1 MRTLRRAMA
10 ASLLGLL
17 AACGSSQTGKVSVRL
32 MDASGDVKAAVVTI
46 AEIDLVG
53 SGGTTVLSTT
63 ETTTD
68 LLTLANDT
76 ALLVDGVDVPAGTY
90 SQLRFV
96 ITGGYVEVEQAD
108 GSSIIYASSPDY
120 AGLPTEAVVGGK
132 LQMPSYAQS
141 GLKVDLPGGLVVGA
155 KARIVLVDF
164 NVQQSFGHVAGHSG
178 MWVMHP
184 VATATDFELTGTVNV
199 TLTPAASPPVTIPA
213 GATFRATLT
222 FPDGTTTK
230 SLPLAADAGA
240 YKASF
245 AYLVPGD
252 YTIAFGATSTTATTP
267 PATIAYACTTSPST
281 SPPAT
286 VAVASGQATA
296 ADFDLTALTAK

>member
-1 MRTLRRAMA
+1 MRTLLPPMA
-10 ASLLGLL
+10 GSLLALL

-32 MDASGDVKAAVVTI
+32 MDAPGDVKAAVVTI

-63 ETTTD
+63 KTTTN

-76 ALLVDGVDVPAGTY
+76 KLLVDGVDVPAGTY

-108 GSSIIYASSPDY
+108 GSPILYASSRNY
-120 AGLPTEAVVGGK
+120 EGLPPGAVVGGE

-141 GLKVDLPGGLVVGA
+141 GLKVDLPGGLVVGT

-164 NVQQSFGHVAGHSG
+164 NVQQSFGQVAGRSG

-184 VATATDFELTGTVNV
+184 VVTATDFELTGTVNV
-199 TLTPAASPPVTIPA
+199 TLTPVDSPPVTIPA
-213 GATFRATLT
+213 GTTFSATLS
-222 FPDGTTTK
+222 DGTTTK
-230 SLPLAADAGA
+230 SQPLAADGSA

-245 AYLVPGD
+245 AYLVPGA
-252 YTIAFGATSTTATTP
+252 YTIAFAATSTTTTTP
-267 PATIAYACTTSPST
+267 PTTVAYVCTTSPST

-286 VAVASGQATA
+286 VTVASGQATA

>member
-1 MRTLRRAMA
+1 MRTLRLPMA
-10 ASLLGLL
+10 ASLLALL

-32 MDASGDVKAAVVTI
+32 MDAAGDFKAAVVTI

-63 ETTTD
+63 ETTTN

-76 ALLVDGVDVPAGTY
+76 ALLVDEVDVPVGTY

-108 GSSIIYASSPDY
+108 GSSIIYASSPSY
-120 AGLPTEAVVGGK
+120 EGLPAGAKVGGK

-141 GLKVDLPGGLVVGA
+141 GLKVDLPGGLVVGT
-155 KARIVLVDF
+155 KAQIVLVDF
-164 NVQQSFGHVAGHSG
+164 NVQQSFGHVAGRSG

-184 VATATDFELTGTVNV
+184 VVTATDFELTGTVNV
-199 TLTPAASPPVTIPA
+199 TLTPAGSPPVTIPA
-213 GATFRATLT
+213 GTTFSATLT

-230 SLPLAADAGA
+230 TLPLAADGGA

-245 AYLVPGD
+245 AFLVPGA
-252 YTIAFGATSTTATTP
+252 YTIAFAATSTTGTP
-267 PATIAYACTTSPST
+267 PTTVAYVCTTSPST
-281 SPPAT
+281 PAT
-286 VAVASGQATA
+286 VTVASGQATA
-296 ADFDLTALTAK
+296 ADFDLTALTPK